1 MSVMVR
7 LLKLLS
13 DTTRLRVLL
22 LIARRELCVCQIMG
36 VTGVS
41 QPLISRNLSLLSRSG
56 LVIERKEG
64 KLVFYSLDPEM
75 PEPYRKLMDLLKD
88 LAEGD
93 TTFTGDIAS
102 LAECEEFQKETGKCD
117 MKTFREFMK
126 RRTEKMT
133 KRVGRRD

>member
-1 MSVMVR
+1 MFAMVR
-7 LLKLLS
+7 LFKLLS

-56 LVIERKEG
+56 LIIERKEG
-64 KLVFYSLDPEM
+64 KLVFYSLNREM

-126 RRTEKMT
+126 RRSEKVT